1 MGVKKKEHR
10 KKVERRNQRL
20 KSEKNKIQK
29 LFDESI
35 KKQIEEYKEKMSQV
49 SGDTINQENEVGFVQ
64 SDANIQLQ

>member
-10 KKVERRNQRL
+10 KKVEKRNQRL

-35 KKQIEEYKEKMSQV
+35 KKQIEEYKEKMNQV
-49 SGDTINQENEVGFVQ
+49 SGDTINQENEMGFVQ
-64 SDANIQLQ
+64 SDTNIQLQ

>member
-35 KKQIEEYKEKMSQV
+35 KKQIEEYKEKMNQV

-64 SDANIQLQ
+64 SDTNIQLQ